1 MSLPT
6 IYEEECYEQANMPR
20 PLSYST
26 LAVPD
31 SPVLA
36 HAVDQQ
42 QLCAEQAH
50 QDGTDQNELLLAA
63 IEVRLQQLLYIKAQR
78 QAAVAAA
85 HAAQQQQQQQQVLVE
100 QALSAAATISL
111 QQVQAMHQ
119 LHVLQVPN

>member
-85 HAAQQQQQQQQVLVE
+85 HAAQQQQQVLVE

-111 QQVQAMHQ
+111 QQVPAMHQ